1 MGYFNC
7 KLMQCSHLVIHSNW
21 SPFNMDKSVSDP
33 NDRVLLDLPYPRCPS
48 LSKSSFIFNG
58 PRSTAFFSRTTIL
71 PLLYFKKNH
80 FSSFPNFHWWLTHWL
95 STRLSTQSLW
105 QLNDTARWWHFAELT
120 CQNFCSVCAGEERR
134 IEWVLQLW
142 SCHSMIWQTEHQLCI
157 LFNFQHSIC
166 RHIFFFFLYSS
177 SFYVSDPLTDS
188 PVHKNSPRLIPHP
201 FAHSNQTSFR
211 PSLLCHGKISCIM
224 WLMCAN
230 RMPSSSPTRSW
241 SPLPHLALLHSGGEE
256 VRMNQDIFIKKAPLT
271 TKKNWQSFPFR
282 RRGVG

>member
-1 MGYFNC
+1 MADLLIVYPSVHPVSLAIEWHCTLMTFCGTDAPEYF
-7 KLMQCSHLVIHSNW
+7 VG
-21 SPFNMDKSVSDP
+21 FV
-33 NDRVLLDLPYPRCPS
+33 R
-48 LSKSSFIFNG
+48 G
-58 PRSTAFFSRTTIL
+58 
-71 PLLYFKKNH
+71 
-80 FSSFPNFHWWLTHWL
+80 
-95 STRLSTQSLW
+95 
-105 QLNDTARWWHFAELT
+105 
-120 CQNFCSVCAGEERR
+120 RR

-166 RHIFFFFLYSS
+166 RHIFSFFLYSS

-230 RMPSSSPTRSW
+230 RMPSSPLTRSW

-271 TKKNWQSFPFR
+271 TKKIDKAFPLDDAALVKSLLLLQNKLGLGWQPGRQIDRQTVIACWCQGHAFVYIPPPPC
-282 RRGVG
+282 